1 LTAARRAFSFRLS
14 LGLALVT
21 GFKIGKLGCEY
32 LKPPSNYVAK
42 GCIKMLRVETD

>member
-1 LTAARRAFSFRLS
+1 
-14 LGLALVT
+14 
-21 GFKIGKLGCEY
+21 LGCEY